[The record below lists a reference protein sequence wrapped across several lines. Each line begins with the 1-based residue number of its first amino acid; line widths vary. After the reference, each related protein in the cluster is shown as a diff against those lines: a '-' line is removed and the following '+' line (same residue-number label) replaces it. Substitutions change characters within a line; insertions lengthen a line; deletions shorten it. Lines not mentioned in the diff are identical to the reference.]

1 MLIQIHPKNPEPKK
15 IKTVVDCLLDGGVI
29 IYPTDTVYSIGCLL
43 TKPKA
48 IERVA
53 RIKGVKVDKA
63 NFSIVCH
70 DLSNLSDY
78 SRHVNTN
85 IYKIMKKALPG
96 PFTFILDAS
105 NKVPKY
111 FNSDKKEIGIRIPN
125 HLIPLQIVQETGVPL
140 ISTSVHDDD
149 EVLEYTTDPELI
161 YERYENLVDMVVAGG
176 YGNNVASTVINCVS
190 GLPEIVRQ
198 GIGVTDDLF

>member
-15 IKTVVDCLLDGGVI
+15 IKTVVECLLDGGVI

-43 TKPKA
+43 TKSKG

-53 RIKGVKVDKA
+53 RIKGMKVEKA

-125 HLIPLQIVQETGVPL
+125 HLIPLEIVKETGVPL

-198 GIGVTDDLF
+198 GIGITDDLF

>member
-15 IKTVVDCLLDGGVI
+15 IKTVVECLLDGGVI

-43 TKPKA
+43 TKSKG

-53 RIKGVKVDKA
+53 RIKGVKVEKA

-125 HLIPLQIVQETGVPL
+125 HLIPLEIVMETGVPL

-161 YERYENLVDMVVAGG
+161 YERYENLVEMVVAGG

-198 GIGVTDDLF
+198 GIGITDDLF

>member
-15 IKTVVDCLLDGGVI
+15 IKTIVECLLDGGVI

-43 TKPKA
+43 TKSKG

-53 RIKGVKVDKA
+53 RIKGVKVEKA

-125 HLIPLQIVQETGVPL
+125 HLIPLEIVKETGVPL

-198 GIGVTDDLF
+198 GIGITDDLF

>member
-15 IKTVVDCLLDGGVI
+15 IKTVVECLLDGGVI

-43 TKPKA
+43 TKSKG

-53 RIKGVKVDKA
+53 RIKGVKVEKA
-63 NFSIVCH
+63 NFSIICH

-125 HLIPLQIVQETGVPL
+125 HLIPLEIVKETGVPL

-161 YERYENLVDMVVAGG
+161 YERYENLVDIVVAGG

-198 GIGVTDDLF
+198 GIGITDDLF

>member
-15 IKTVVDCLLDGGVI
+15 IKTVVECLLDGGVI

-43 TKPKA
+43 TKSKG

-53 RIKGVKVDKA
+53 RIKGVKVEKA

-125 HLIPLQIVQETGVPL
+125 HLIPLEIVKETGVPL

-198 GIGVTDDLF
+198 GIGITDDLF